1 MKKLFTLLV
10 VCFAAFA
17 VNAQITDDF
26 ESYANFTVN
35 PASPW
40 TFVDVDGAGTYG
52 FQGISFE
59 NSGSPMAFIVMNF
72 DESVIGAQ
80 MSVGAHSGSKFL
92 ACFAATTPP
101 NDDWII
107 SPELTGAAGTITFYA
122 LTYTANYGLERMR
135 VLTSSTTNDV
145 SSFSPISEGAY
156 VSVPDGE
163 WTEYTYNYP
172 AGTKYVAINCVSNDA
187 FIFMLDDITI
197 STGVGIEDV
206 EAPEFTIYP
215 NPATDILTVNGEG
228 LAEVYNTLGQ
238 MVISENVNGNA
249 QLNVSNLES
258 GVYFVRMNGATQR
271 FIKK

>member
-1 MKKLFTLLV
+1 MKKFFTLLV

-26 ESYANFTVN
+26 ESYDNFTLN
-35 PASPW
+35 PTSPW
-40 TFVDVDGAGTYG
+40 TFVDGDGSNTYG
-52 FQGISFE
+52 FSGISFE

-72 DESVIGAQ
+72 DESVLGAQ

-92 ACFAATTPP
+92 ASFAATTPP

-135 VLTSSTTNDV
+135 VLASSTTNDV
-145 SSFSPISEGAY
+145 SSFSPISEGSY
-156 VSVPDGE
+156 VSVPADD

-172 AGTKYVAINCVSNDA
+172 AGTKYVAINCVSDDA

-197 STGVGIEDV
+197 STGVGIVDV
-206 EAPEFTIYP
+206 DAPEFSIYP
-215 NPATDILTVNGEG
+215 NPATSVIMVTGEGTAVISNILGQQVMSATVNGATE
-228 LAEVYNTLGQ
+228 
-238 MVISENVNGNA
+238 I
-249 QLNVSNLES
+249 NVSELES
-258 GVYFVRMNGATQR
+258 GIYLINMNGVTKK